1 VILKLHLA
9 KLQYSHSE
17 LTIFLDRRNIGCPL
31 PRKILQGEIHDSD
44 ACSRNLPA
52 GMRGGHLV
60 VFDKR
65 KKSAW
70 RDPDCGASAVDRSSG
85 VLYKD
90 MQLAEAGC
98 LLIEVGLAGIC
109 KALNCCVNHPY

>member
-1 VILKLHLA
+1 
-9 KLQYSHSE
+9 
-17 LTIFLDRRNIGCPL
+17 
-31 PRKILQGEIHDSD
+31 
-44 ACSRNLPA
+44 
-52 GMRGGHLV
+52 MRGGHLV

-90 MQLAEAGC
+90 MQPAEAGC
-98 LLIEVGLAGIC
+98 LLTEVGLGIC
-109 KALNCCVNHPY
+109 KELNRCLLCESFILNGKQ

>member
-1 VILKLHLA
+1 VILKLHPA

-90 MQLAEAGC
+90 MQIRNGDEITSPGRRIDLGQ
-98 LLIEVGLAGIC
+98 IC
-109 KALNCCVNHPY
+109 SISNHKS